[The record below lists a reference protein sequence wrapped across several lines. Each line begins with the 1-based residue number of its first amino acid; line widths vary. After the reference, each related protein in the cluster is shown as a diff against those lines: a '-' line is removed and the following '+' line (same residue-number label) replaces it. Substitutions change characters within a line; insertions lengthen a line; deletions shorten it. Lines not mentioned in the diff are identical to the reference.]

1 LVYSSA
7 RAGQR
12 TVAALLIALLFGAAG
27 LFAFDRQR
35 TDPPHLVEMAA
46 PERLEKPGLSDL
58 AWSGLRSG
66 LLTFGGAYTVIPFLR
81 DDATM
86 RRGWMTDRQFL
97 DGLALS
103 GMLPAPLII
112 FATFVGYLG
121 GGPLGALVMTVA
133 IFAPAFGFTLL
144 GHDFFER
151 LLHRERVRVFLD
163 GVAAAVVG
171 LIAATAVQLL
181 IVALD
186 SVAEAAV
193 FAAALAALFKWHA
206 KLLIPLVIAATALV
220 GFLLETF

>member
-1 LVYSSA
+1 M
-7 RAGQR
+7 
-12 TVAALLIALLFGAAG
+12 
-27 LFAFDRQR
+27 
-35 TDPPHLVEMAA
+35 H
-46 PERLEKPGLSDL
+46 
-58 AWSGLRSG
+58 
-66 LLTFGGAYTVIPFLR
+66 
-81 DDATM
+81 
-86 RRGWMTDRQFL
+86 RGWMTDRQFL

-103 GMLPAPLII
+103 GILPAPLII

-151 LLHRERVRVFLD
+151 LLHRERLRVFLD

-186 SVAEAAV
+186 SAAEAAV

-206 KLLIPLVIAATALV
+206 KLLIPLVIGAAALV
-220 GFLLETF
+220 GFLLDTF